1 MPHCRSTFVR
11 LCARRA
17 ELYGVNVS
25 ALLQDH
31 RLTLA
36 ELDSP
41 EQRMPWA
48 FFTALLAKLEQ
59 SLGGPLA
66 LEQFGAEIAAGHPLF
81 RLLTALHF
89 GLAEIQQI
97 AAERML
103 IHLFDGAVHPLAS
116 RQTDGSIRL
125 TLSLGRECSTSYPFW
140 TLMLGLWR
148 PLPRFFGWGDSFVEV
163 EMADRFAEFFV
174 IFPVDA
180 TGEPDAGSEIRK
192 RVREFLIKDLI
203 RHEELLEMPA
213 PDPRTS
219 VFDRR
224 LGSVALATDGDRTSL
239 VEIEQEICRILMV
252 ERVQLFEMTQLGLR
266 RISTSANPLV
276 GPRIRRVL
284 WLGGA
289 AIGAIE
295 VERPGE
301 AGHAR
306 EASLLDEHIDAFAY
320 RFAEVQNKLAFGVA
334 TNDFRLAEPGGREAS
349 ESPPSSRGRLARAAR
364 DGRLRELT
372 EEWQLSDR
380 QRSVLALLVD
390 GLGNREI
397 AARLGCSIGTIENH
411 VTKLLKRASVDNRA
425 ALTAT
430 FWREQRRQG

>member
-1 MPHCRSTFVR
+1 MPHCRSTFAR

-25 ALLQDH
+25 AMLEEHGLGPTDLDH
-31 RLTLA
+31 PERRL
-36 ELDSP
+36 
-41 EQRMPWA
+41 PWV
-48 FFTALLAKLEQ
+48 FFTALLARLEQ
-59 SLGGPLA
+59 CLGGPLA
-66 LEQFGAEIAAGHPLF
+66 LEQFGAELAAAHPLF
-81 RLLTALHF
+81 KVLGDLHF

-103 IHLFDGAVHPLAS
+103 LHLFDGAVNPLVS
-116 RQTDGSIRL
+116 RQMDESLRL
-125 TLSLGRECSTSYPFW
+125 TLSLGRECVPSYPFW

-148 PLPRFFGWGDSFVEV
+148 PLPRLFGLGDSFVEV

-174 IFPVDA
+174 IFPLDA
-180 TGEPDAGSEIRK
+180 AGETPAGNEIRK
-192 RVREFLIKDLI
+192 RVREFLLKDLI
-203 RHEELLEMPA
+203 RYEELLEMPA
-213 PDPRTS
+213 PDTKTS

-224 LGSVALATDGDRTSL
+224 IGSVTLTSESDQASL
-239 VEIEQEICRILMV
+239 VELERDFGSKLGV
-252 ERVQLFEMTQLGLR
+252 ERVHLFEMTQLGLR
-266 RISTSANPLV
+266 RLSTSSPPLV

-295 VERPGE
+295 VERPRE

-320 RFAEVQNKLAFGVA
+320 RFAELQNKLAFGIA
-334 TNDFRLAEPGGREAS
+334 STNFRFAEPGFRDPGEP
-349 ESPPSSRGRLARAAR
+349 PPSSRGRLARAAR
-364 DGRLRELT
+364 EGRLRELT
-372 EEWQLSDR
+372 EEWQLSER

-397 AARLGCSIGTIENH
+397 SARLGCSIGTIENH

-430 FWREQRRQG
+430 FWREQRR